1 MCAAPCISIHSLRME
16 GDRSGKLSNSQIHIS
31 IHSLRMEGDIYR
43 MLRIQ
48 NKIISIHSLRM
59 EGDIY
64 RMLRIQNKIISI
76 HSLRMEGDPDT
87 TTEVQTTEY
96 FNPLPPHGG
105 RQTNHYSETLTSPFQ
120 STPSAWRETSSDWMS
135 RRRPDISIHSLRME
149 GDVVSVAVSGK
160 PLYFNPLPPHGGR
173 QKTSR
178 HPARESHFNPLPPH
192 GGRRQVLAAV
202 CLFQD
207 IVMRVG
213 FGYSAF
219 ISIHS
224 LRMEGD

>member
-16 GDRSGKLSNSQIHIS
+16 GDRSGKLSNSQIH
-31 IHSLRMEGDIYR
+31 
-43 MLRIQ
+43 
-48 NKIISIHSLRM
+48 ISIHSLRM

-207 IVMRVG
+207 ISIHSLRMEGDIVMRVG

>member
-1 MCAAPCISIHSLRME
+1 ME
-16 GDRSGKLSNSQIHIS
+16 GDRSGKLSNSQIH
-31 IHSLRMEGDIYR
+31 
-43 MLRIQ
+43 
-48 NKIISIHSLRM
+48 ISIHSLRM

-105 RQTNHYSETLTSPFQ
+105 RRQVLAAVCLFQ
-120 STPSAWRETSSDWMS
+120 
-135 RRRPDISIHSLRME
+135 DISIHSLRME
-149 GDVVSVAVSGK
+149 G
-160 PLYFNPLPPHGGR
+160 
-173 QKTSR
+173 
-178 HPARESHFNPLPPH
+178 
-192 GGRRQVLAAV
+192 
-202 CLFQD
+202 D

>member
-16 GDRSGKLSNSQIHIS
+16 GDRSGKLSNSQIH
-31 IHSLRMEGDIYR
+31 
-43 MLRIQ
+43 
-48 NKIISIHSLRM
+48 ISIHSLRM

-149 GDVVSVAVSGK
+149 GDPILHFIA
-160 PLYFNPLPPHGGR
+160 PLSYQFQSTP
-173 QKTSR
+173 S
-178 HPARESHFNPLPPH
+178 AWRETCHTFCNK
-192 GGRRQVLAAV
+192 VL
-202 CLFQD
+202 L
-207 IVMRVG
+207 
-213 FGYSAF
+213 
-219 ISIHS
+219 
-224 LRMEGD
+224 

>member
-1 MCAAPCISIHSLRME
+1 
-16 GDRSGKLSNSQIHIS
+16 
-31 IHSLRMEGDIYR
+31 
-43 MLRIQ
+43 
-48 NKIISIHSLRM
+48 M

-173 QKTSR
+173 
-178 HPARESHFNPLPPH
+178 
-192 GGRRQVLAAV
+192 RQVLAAV
-202 CLFQD
+202 CLFQDISIHSLRMEGD

>member
-1 MCAAPCISIHSLRME
+1 MPASSLSVCINFNPLPPHGGR
-16 GDRSGKLSNSQIHIS
+16 
-31 IHSLRMEGDIYR
+31 
-43 MLRIQ
+43 RIRPVVFGGVCIFQ
-48 NKIISIHSLRM
+48 STPSAWRETALTLHVQRGVAISIHSLRM

-173 QKTSR
+173 PISSEPIAATISFQSTPS
-178 HPARESHFNPLPPH
+178 AWRETYT
-192 GGRRQVLAAV
+192 G
-202 CLFQD
+202 C
-207 IVMRVG
+207 
-213 FGYSAF
+213 
-219 ISIHS
+219 
-224 LRMEGD
+224 

>member
-1 MCAAPCISIHSLRME
+1 
-16 GDRSGKLSNSQIHIS
+16 
-31 IHSLRMEGDIYR
+31 
-43 MLRIQ
+43 
-48 NKIISIHSLRM
+48 M

-105 RQTNHYSETLTSPFQ
+105 RQ
-120 STPSAWRETSSDWMS
+120 
-135 RRRPDISIHSLRME
+135 
-149 GDVVSVAVSGK
+149 
-160 PLYFNPLPPHGGR
+160 
-173 QKTSR
+173 KTSR

-207 IVMRVG
+207 ISIHSLRMEGDIVMRVG